1 LKTKITLRDLGHVI
15 DDIHKM
21 GHKILL
27 DIGGNRCTVALD
39 GTKIGETLDPSST
52 TFGNRPKFS
61 EAYLL
66 LVGMRAGIAREIDQR
81 VKAAALDDF
90 VGVCTCSEG
99 ECELHP
105 SSQYTEK
112 AQARRRE
119 ENSK

>member
-66 LVGMRAGIAREIDQR
+66 LVGIRAGL
-81 VKAAALDDF
+81 AAEADLLSTDIKLLDEYLERKD
-90 VGVCTCSEG
+90 
-99 ECELHP
+99 
-105 SSQYTEK
+105 K
-112 AQARRRE
+112 
-119 ENSK
+119 SK